1 MAALESGTLLGS
13 YEILVSIGAGGMG
26 EVYRARDTRLKRDV
40 AIKSLP
46 SAFAQDPDRVARFQ
60 REAQV
65 LASLNH
71 PNIAAIYDVQELHGS
86 QFLVMELVEGETLGE
101 RLVRGPLRIDEALEL
116 AKQIALALE
125 AAHEKGILHRDLK
138 PANIKVT
145 PDGRVKVLDFGLA
158 KLLEPSSGEG
168 TGLSNS
174 PTMLMSG
181 TLGGAILGTAG
192 YMSPEQARGQ
202 PVDRTSDVWAF
213 GCVLYEMLS
222 GRQAF
227 DGESVSD
234 ILGSV
239 LKVEPDWN
247 ALPAGT
253 PPDLCKLLRR
263 CLQKDRKRRLRD
275 VADARIEIEEMGL
288 ESSVP
293 PRRGPRSAWVLAAS
307 GFLVVIALSF
317 ALYPRPSEEPRT
329 VEFQI
334 LPPEGAAFA
343 SGIGGTESWASP
355 AFSPDGR
362 SLAFTARDASQKVLL
377 WIRPMDTS
385 APRSYPGTEDAG
397 GSFWSPDSL
406 SVGFFAQGKLKKVD
420 IASGLVQELAEVQ
433 LTPRGGTWNREGVIL
448 FAPSPGDSIYR
459 ISSVPG
465 SKPMKAT
472 EFAKGQTSHRSP
484 TFLPDGRHFLYYA
497 LGSAE
502 VAGLYV
508 GSLDSTD
515 SKRLD
520 VNTDSGALYSPSGH
534 LLFLRQGILLRQPFN
549 VSTLEVAGDPVSVA
563 EQVASFGNLIS
574 FTVSDKGDLA
584 YWSLERAREHSQL
597 MWVDRS
603 GKPIAA
609 LGPPGNYM
617 GIDLSRDGKVLVHR
631 HEAGVGNI
639 VMFEG
644 SNRPMKML
652 TNEASQHNSNP
663 VLSADGTQFIFQS
676 LRDSKWGIY
685 SKRLDGIGDV
695 KPLYSSEYI
704 SAPLAWSRDGKFII
718 FWSFKAGS
726 TDLWILDT
734 TGEKEPELF
743 ARSASFAQ
751 FSPIG
756 DWVAYSSETDGR
768 NEVYIR
774 RPTSTEGMQQISIGG
789 GGSPRWRQDGKE
801 LFYYATGRRKLVSVK
816 VNALGPVIDYDPPID
831 LFDIESAVGDNSGPA
846 HWYAVSPDGQQ
857 FLVVRTPAGAS
868 PIIAIQNWTASLD

>member
-1 MAALESGTLLGS
+1 MATLESGTLLGN
-13 YEILVSIGAGGMG
+13 YEILVPIGAGGMG

-46 SAFAQDPDRVARFQ
+46 AAFAQDPDRVARFQ

-71 PNIAAIYDVQELHGS
+71 PNIAAIYDVQELHSS

-101 RLVRGPLRIDEALEL
+101 RLARGPLHIDEAREF

-125 AAHEKGILHRDLK
+125 DAHEKGILHRDLK

-145 PDGRVKVLDFGLA
+145 HNGRVKVLDFGLA
-158 KLLEPSSGEG
+158 KLLESSSGDG
-168 TGLSNS
+168 VGLSNS
-174 PTMLMSG
+174 PTMLSG
-181 TLGGAILGTAG
+181 TLGGAILGTAS

-202 PVDRTSDVWAF
+202 QVDRTSDVWAF

-247 ALPAGT
+247 ALPADT
-253 PPDLCKLLRR
+253 PPGLRKLLRR

-288 ESSVP
+288 EPSLP
-293 PRRGPRSAWVLAAS
+293 PRRGLRLAWVLAAS
-307 GFLVVIALSF
+307 GFLVAIALGF
-317 ALYPRPSEEPRT
+317 ALYPRPSEEPGW
-329 VEFQI
+329 VSGV

-355 AFSPDGR
+355 ALSPDGR
-362 SLAFTARDASQKVLL
+362 NLAFTARDASQEVLL
-377 WIRPMDTS
+377 WIRPMNTLT
-385 APRSYPGTEDAG
+385 PRSFPGTEDVGAP
-397 GSFWSPDSL
+397 FWSPDSL
-406 SVGFFAQGKLKKVD
+406 SVGFFARGKLKKVD
-420 IASGLVQELAEVQ
+420 IASGLVQELADVQ
-433 LTPRGGTWNREGVIL
+433 LAPRGGTWNRDGMIL
-448 FAPSPGDSIYR
+448 FAPSPGSPIYR

-465 SKPMKAT
+465 SKPVVVT
-472 EFAKGQTSHRSP
+472 QFAKGQTSHRSP
-484 TFLPDGRHFLYYA
+484 VFLPDGRHFLFYA

-502 VAGLYV
+502 VAGLHV
-508 GSLDSTD
+508 GNLDSTD
-515 SKRLD
+515 VKRLR

-574 FTVSDKGDLA
+574 FAVSDRGDLA
-584 YWSLERAREHSQL
+584 YWSLESAREHSQL

-609 LGPPGNYM
+609 LGGPPGNYM

-676 LRDSKWGIY
+676 LRDSKWSIY

-695 KPLYSSEYI
+695 RLLYSSEYI
-704 SAPLAWSRDGKFII
+704 IAPLAWSRDGKFII

-734 TGEKEPELF
+734 TVGKEPELF

-751 FSPIG
+751 FSPVG

-774 RPTSTEGMQQISIGG
+774 RPTTTEGMQQISVG
-789 GGSPRWRQDGKE
+789 GGSSPRWGQDGKE
-801 LFYYATGRRKLVSVK
+801 LFYFATGRRKLVSVK
-816 VNALGPVIDYDPPID
+816 VNTLDPVIDYDPPID

-846 HWYAVSPDGQQ
+846 HWYAVSPNGQQ

-868 PIIAIQNWTASLD
+868 PIIAIQNWTASLNQ